1 MTCDLK
7 HMGSRVEPCDDVFDD
22 DDDNS
27 KGSSVIT
34 YYSSMNC

>member
-7 HMGSRVEPCDDVFDD
+7 HMGSRVEHCDDVFD

-34 YYSSMNC
+34 YNSSMNC